1 MAKDHKV
8 DKGHKEL
15 KVVKEIQEHKD
26 YQVDKGHK
34 EPKELL
40 LLHQDPKE
48 LKVVKVHK
56 VDKEPKGP

>member
-1 MAKDHKV
+1 MVVKVHKV
-8 DKGHKEL
+8 DKEP
-15 KVVKEIQEHKD
+15 KEIQEHKD

>member
-26 YQVDKGHK
+26 YQVDKVHK
-34 EPKELL
+34 EPK
-40 LLHQDPKE
+40 D
-48 LKVVKVHK
+48 LK
-56 VDKEPKGP
+56 GQ